1 MKHEIQC
8 IKLKDLGLIILVIFS
23 DPAKYYASPMY
34 RNIPIVINFKDCTR
48 FFIFVLTS
56 MF

>member
-23 DPAKYYASPMY
+23 DPAKYPLCIEISP
-34 RNIPIVINFKDCTR
+34 
-48 FFIFVLTS
+48 L
-56 MF
+56 

>member
-8 IKLKDLGLIILVIFS
+8 IKLKDLGLIIRVPYLY
-23 DPAKYYASPMY
+23 K
-34 RNIPIVINFKDCTR
+34 NIPIVINFKDCPI